1 MIYQKKSF
9 PKDKECKSFYG
20 SIGWEENSVAKA
32 GKAAVV
38 SPKKRDSRQKWAL
51 LFCLPNIV
59 FFLVFFVAPAIV
71 GIWYSFTNYN
81 GLKKMDFVG
90 LSNYITLFKD
100 KEFYSVLW
108 NTAKYAIV
116 SVPVGY
122 VVSLGMGL
130 LLASDKMKGSTILR
144 ILIYWPTLL
153 STIMV
158 GLTWKWIFGESFGL
172 INYLLELV
180 GLPKIGWA
188 TNPTAAF
195 ITTIVAGAWAGC
207 GTNMLIFI
215 GAIKQIPEEL
225 KEAARIDGANGWQIF
240 KAITLPHLKP
250 VSYMVLT
257 LAIIGA
263 FKEFAMVQTLTNGG
277 PGTATTYMI
286 QYIYLTGF
294 QKLKVGYSSAASMV
308 LFVMLLVMSLVQ
320 TKLTQEKD

>member
-1 MIYQKKSF
+1 M
-9 PKDKECKSFYG
+9 
-20 SIGWEENSVAKA
+20 AKA
-32 GKAAVV
+32 GTTTAYR
-38 SPKKRDSRQKWAL
+38 PKKRDYRQKWAL

-59 FFLVFFVAPAIV
+59 FFLVFFIAPAIV

-81 GLKKMDFVG
+81 GLKKMDFIG
-90 LSNYITLFKD
+90 LENYITLFQD
-100 KEFYSVLW
+100 KEFYKILL
-108 NTAKYAIV
+108 NTAKFALV
-116 SVPVGY
+116 SVPVSY
-122 VVSLGMGL
+122 CVSLGLGL

-172 INYLLELV
+172 INYLLELA

-188 TNPTAAF
+188 TNASAAF
-195 ITTIVAGAWAGC
+195 ITTVVAGAWAGC

-215 GAIKQIPEEL
+215 GGIKQIPEEL
-225 KEAARIDGANGWQIF
+225 KEAARIDGANKWQIF
-240 KAITLPHLKP
+240 RAITLPHLKP
-250 VSYMVLT
+250 ISYMVII

-286 QYIYLTGF
+286 QYIYTTGF

-308 LFVMLLVMSLVQ
+308 LFVLLLIMSLVQ
-320 TKLTQEKD
+320 SKVTEDKD

>member
-1 MIYQKKSF
+1 MAKT
-9 PKDKECKSFYG
+9 G
-20 SIGWEENSVAKA
+20 TNVA
-32 GKAAVV
+32 VR
-38 SPKKRDSRQKWAL
+38 PKKKDSRQKWAL
-51 LFCLPNIV
+51 LFCLPNIL
-59 FFLVFFVAPAIV
+59 FFLVFFVAPAVV
-71 GIWYSFTNYN
+71 GIWYSFTDYN
-81 GLKKMDFVG
+81 GLKKMNFIG
-90 LSNYITLFKD
+90 LENYITLFQD
-100 KEFYSVLW
+100 PEFYKILL
-108 NTAKYAIV
+108 NTAKFAII

-130 LLASDKMKGSTILR
+130 LLASDKMKGSSILR
-144 ILIYWPTLL
+144 VLIYWPTLL

-172 INYLLELV
+172 VNYLLEAA

-188 TNPTAAF
+188 TDPTAAF

-215 GAIKQIPEEL
+215 GGIKQIPEEL
-225 KEAARIDGANGWQIF
+225 KEAARIDGANPWQIF

-250 VSYMVLT
+250 LSYMVIMLS
-257 LAIIGA
+257 LIGA

-308 LFVMLLVMSLVQ
+308 LFVLLLIMSLVQ
-320 TKLTQEKD
+320 SKLTEEKD